1 MGRPYTSDEIERLRQ
16 YNAQGLSPRQIV
28 NLMTTHSYPSI
39 RNKLSALGLKAHFP
53 ETRPL
58 MQMPPVDGESK
69 INDRQESM
77 ISLLKKRKHTI
88 IELADSFNVGPRT
101 IKEDIVYLQNN
112 GYVVN
117 AKDDTVTL
125 KPEEIPIHKINVDKF
140 FGGKPEKV
148 YLLRDGKKVEIEG
161 FNFKFGAIADTH
173 IGSKYE
179 RLDVLN
185 ALYDIFEREGVKVV
199 LHGGNYIDGEFRF
212 NKHETITHGFDEMID
227 YFLKNYPRRK
237 GIKTFFISG
246 DDHEG
251 WWTQDKGIDPGKVI
265 EERQKRYG
273 RDDLVYLGYQEANL
287 ELRSSRGSALLKI
300 LHGGK
305 GTSYADSYRTQKM
318 VEALQEGEKP
328 HIMLVG
334 HYHKSLYHTPR
345 GVHSILLGCTQDQ
358 TRFMR
363 KNEIK
368 AYVGGWLIEINQ
380 APTGEINRFKPE
392 WIQFW
397 DKKFYEEKITHREGK
412 QLVELLKDDK

>member
-1 MGRPYTSDEIERLRQ
+1 
-16 YNAQGLSPRQIV
+16 
-28 NLMTTHSYPSI
+28 
-39 RNKLSALGLKAHFP
+39 
-53 ETRPL
+53 
-58 MQMPPVDGESK
+58 
-69 INDRQESM
+69 M
-77 ISLLKKRKHTI
+77 ISKPWSDKEVEKLKKLNQEGKTPREISNDFTGRNYEGISRKLQRLNLKVRDVAPLIRGVEESLIAQIKKGKKSLLELSNILDIGPNRVRSIAESLHEKGYI
-88 IELADSFNVGPRT
+88 INIE
-101 IKEDIVYLQNN
+101 
-112 GYVVN
+112 
-117 AKDDTVTL
+117 DDTL
-125 KPEEIPIHKINVDKF
+125 SMKPEESPVKKINIEKF

-148 YLLRDGKKVEIEG
+148 YLLRDGKKVEING
-161 FNFKFGAIADTH
+161 FNYKFGAIADSH

-185 ALYDIFEREGVKVV
+185 ALYDIFEKEEIKVV
-199 LHGGNYIDGEFRF
+199 LHGGNYVDGEFRF
-212 NKHETITHGFDEMID
+212 NKLETITHGFDEMID
-227 YFLKNYPRRK
+227 YFLKNYPKRK

-265 EERQKRYG
+265 EERQSKYG

-287 ELRSSRGSALLKI
+287 ELKSKKGSALLKI

-318 VEALQEGEKP
+318 VESLQEGEKP

-334 HYHKSLYHTPR
+334 HYHKALYHTPR

-380 APTGEINRFKPE
+380 ADTGEINRFKPE

-397 DKKFYEEKITHREGK
+397 DKKFYQEEITHKENIELDK
-412 QLVELLKDDK
+412 LLKE

>member
-1 MGRPYTSDEIERLRQ
+1 MGIPYSREEENKIKELH
-16 YNAQGLSPRQIV
+16 AQGLSPKQISESFP
-28 NLMTTHSYPSI
+28 NRTY
-39 RNKLSALGLKAHFP
+39 SALSKKIQAMGLKMISSLREMP
-53 ETRPL
+53 EIS
-58 MQMPPVDGESK
+58 GENGVSE
-69 INDRQESM
+69 RQEG
-77 ISLLKKRKHTI
+77 IVKLLKKRRFSV

-101 IKEDIVYLQNN
+101 IREDISYLQSN
-112 GYVVN
+112 GYVVDVE
-117 AKDDTVTL
+117 DDSVMLQPKESTL
-125 KPEEIPIHKINVDKF
+125 HEIDVSKF

-148 YLLRDGKKVEIEG
+148 YLLRDGKKLEIDG
-161 FNFKFGAIADTH
+161 FNYKFGAIADTH
-173 IGSKYE
+173 MGSKYE

-185 ALYDIFEREGVKVV
+185 TLYDIFEKEGVKVV
-199 LHGGNYIDGEFRF
+199 LHGGNYVDGEFRF

-227 YFLKNYPRRK
+227 YFLKNYPKRK
-237 GIKTFFISG
+237 GIKTLFISG

-287 ELRSSRGSALLKI
+287 ELRSKNGSALLKI

-328 HIMLVG
+328 HILLVG
-334 HYHKSLYHTPR
+334 HYHKALYHTPR

-380 APTGEINRFKPE
+380 ADTGEINRFKPE

-397 DKKFYEEKITHREGK
+397 DKKFYEEQLTHKESK
-412 QLVELLKDDK
+412 QLVELLDDR

>member
-1 MGRPYTSDEIERLRQ
+1 
-16 YNAQGLSPRQIV
+16 
-28 NLMTTHSYPSI
+28 
-39 RNKLSALGLKAHFP
+39 
-53 ETRPL
+53 
-58 MQMPPVDGESK
+58 
-69 INDRQESM
+69 M
-77 ISLLKKRKHTI
+77 ISKPWSDKEVEKLKKLNQEGKTPREISNDFTGRSYEGISRKLQRLNLKVRDVAPLIRGVEESLIAQIKKGKKSLLELSNILDIGPNRVRSIAESLHEKGYI
-88 IELADSFNVGPRT
+88 INIE
-101 IKEDIVYLQNN
+101 
-112 GYVVN
+112 
-117 AKDDTVTL
+117 DDTL
-125 KPEEIPIHKINVDKF
+125 SMKPEESPVKKINIEKF

-148 YLLRDGKKVEIEG
+148 YLLRDGKKVEING
-161 FNFKFGAIADTH
+161 FNYKFGAIADSH

-185 ALYDIFEREGVKVV
+185 ALYDIFEKEEIKVV
-199 LHGGNYIDGEFRF
+199 LHGGNYVDGEFRF
-212 NKHETITHGFDEMID
+212 NKLETITHGFDEMID
-227 YFLKNYPRRK
+227 YFLKNYPKRK

-265 EERQKRYG
+265 EERQVKYG

-287 ELRSSRGSALLKI
+287 ELKSKKGSALLKI

-334 HYHKSLYHTPR
+334 HYHKALYHTPR

-380 APTGEINRFKPE
+380 ADTGEINRFKPE

-397 DKKFYEEKITHREGK
+397 DKKFYQEEITHKENIELDK
-412 QLVELLKDDK
+412 LLKE